1 MILSEQIKRLLGPF
15 WSFEECSANHIKFK
29 NKIQDDYCIEVKKQ
43 ESRRESNL
51 RIYVTV
57 PLEQVNFTTVFYHEM
72 PAYEYI
78 EDFVY
83 DTMEKGVEFGEQMI
97 EPIKDNN
104 KNYNTNDIKRRRF
117 SSSSCS
123 HRIEPD
129 WGWGWNS
136 DS

>member
-1 MILSEQIKRLLGPF
+1 MILSEHIKQLLGPF

-29 NKIQDDYCIEVKKQ
+29 NNIQDDYCIEVEKQ
-43 ESRRESNL
+43 NSRRESNV

-57 PLEQVNFTTVFYHEM
+57 PLEQVNFTTVFHHEM

-83 DTMEKGVEFGEQMI
+83 DTMEKGLEFGEQLI
-97 EPIKDNN
+97 ERNSS
-104 KNYNTNDIKRRRF
+104 KRRRL
-117 SSSSCS
+117 SSSSCF
-123 HRIEPD
+123 HRVEPD
-129 WGWGWNS
+129 WGWDS